1 MNPLT
6 VPHDIPL
13 QLPLPEGLVKHLLVL
28 LFLVHILF
36 VNFMLGG
43 QTLAVLFEFAG
54 LWRKKYDRLAYEIAS
69 TVTVN
74 KSLAVVLGVAPLL
87 AINVAYTLFF
97 YSSTALIGFAWIM
110 IILMATAAFLLTY
123 LHKYTWERWGERH
136 RALHLTV
143 GAAAMVLFFSIALVF
158 ITNINLMILPGWW
171 PRVAGF
177 LSAVLLPSAL
187 LRYLH
192 FILATLAISSLFA
205 AGWFG
210 RSGFAMERLPGFTR
224 GEVITLFFQIA
235 FLITL
240 LQFLAG
246 PALLL
251 SLPVQGHSLTVWLLF
266 LTGAAVAMFL
276 AWLLW
281 REVDRPHEVLRGSYL
296 ALLALLT
303 VTALFMAYGRH
314 FYRER
319 AVAPYHQAMLA
330 KTETM
335 MWDSRAA
342 ASRAR
347 MGLTKVVYASEGEKG
362 FKTSCAACHGAT
374 TTIVGP
380 PLTEVRTL
388 YAGKPDALIAWAKAP
403 GVKRGGAPMPSFKHL
418 PDQLLHDIAEYIL
431 RGQ

>member
-1 MNPLT
+1 MNPLP

-54 LWRKKYDRLAYEIAS
+54 LWRKKYDRLAYEIAT
-69 TVTVN
+69 TVTVS

-87 AINVAYTLFF
+87 AINVAYTLYF
-97 YSSTALIGFAWIM
+97 YSSTALVGFAWIM
-110 IILMATAAFLLTY
+110 IILMATMAFLLTY
-123 LHKYTWERWGERH
+123 LHKYSWERWGERH

-143 GAAAMVLFFSIALVF
+143 GAASMALFLSIALVF
-158 ITNINLMILPGWW
+158 ITNINLMILPGFW

-192 FILATLAISSLFA
+192 FIFATMAISSLFA

-210 RSGFAMERLPGFTR
+210 RRSFAMERLPGFSR
-224 GEVITLFFQIA
+224 GEVITLFFRIA
-235 FLITL
+235 LLITL

-266 LTGAAVAMFL
+266 LAGAAVAMLF

-281 REVDRPHEVLRGSYL
+281 RELERPREALHGSYL
-296 ALLALLT
+296 LVLALLT

-319 AVAPYHQAMLA
+319 AVTPHHQAMLA
-330 KTETM
+330 KTEAM

-342 ASRAR
+342 AARAR
-347 MGLTKVVYASEGEKG
+347 MGLSKVVYASEGEKG
-362 FKTSCAACHGAT
+362 FKTNCAACHGET

-380 PLTEVRTL
+380 PLTEVRSL
-388 YAGKPDALIAWAKAP
+388 YAGQPDALVAWAKAP
-403 GVKRGGAPMPSFKHL
+403 GVKRGGAPMPSFRHL
-418 PDQLLHDIAEYIL
+418 PDKVLHEIAEYIL
-431 RGQ
+431 AGQ